1 MTRDMYLDM
10 CEQLGTEPIDSEIPV
25 DYESFD
31 YTIQIIFE
39 LYGYLSDRWE
49 GMSGVFMG
57 KDYSIIFSLFEL
69 YSIDVAD
76 QKLYLQ
82 IMSFIDSVRSDIIAK
97 SQKQKELSRK
107 KP

>member
-1 MTRDMYLDM
+1 MYLDM
-10 CEQLGTEPIDSEIPV
+10 CEQLGTEPVDSEMPV
-25 DYESFD
+25 DYETFNP
-31 YTIQIIFE
+31 TIQTIFE

-57 KDYSIIFSLFEL
+57 KDYSIIFNLFEL